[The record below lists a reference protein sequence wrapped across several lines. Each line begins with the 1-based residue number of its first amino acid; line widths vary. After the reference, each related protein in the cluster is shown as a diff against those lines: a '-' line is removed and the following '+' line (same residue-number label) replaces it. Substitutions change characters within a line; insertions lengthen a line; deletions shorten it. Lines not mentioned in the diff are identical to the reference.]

1 MAKICAA
8 LNCTVADLM
17 EAEPV
22 DLEKPQRAVGGDAGV
37 VGAPGRPGGGPGGGG
52 PRRGGGGG
60 GRRGG

>member
-37 VGAPGRPGGGPGGGG
+37 VRPMPQREG
-52 PRRGGGGG
+52 PRCLRPPN
-60 GRRGG
+60 